1 MIKMCVGCGINF
13 RNDDVKRF
21 STAVALMNT
30 IDPPQLFFKLLNH
43 ILLKKLSSEN
53 QSFSSLEKERLLE
66 TFPMIKN
73 DKLLV
78 LLIDGCSYVFEQA
91 LYNALNPEKLF
102 QELTESQS
110 GISETHAQAFQE
122 AWRVKGREYMNTAK
136 EHTLGGPVVLENF
149 DWRLQMQIS
158 ESDLSKMKIPN
169 VLFEFT
175 TLDYQNKNTET
186 MKPKEENI
194 VVEFTKEELYGFF
207 TKLEA
212 IQNQL
217 DKIS

>member
-1 MIKMCVGCGINF
+1 MPFQNTEKF
-13 RNDDVKRF
+13 R
-21 STAVALMNT
+21 TAVALMNS

-43 ILLKKLSSEN
+43 ILLKHKASEGA
-53 QSFSSLEKERLLE
+53 SFTEQERERLLE

-73 DKLLV
+73 DKQLV

-91 LYNALNPEKLF
+91 LYNTLNPEKLF
-102 QELTESQS
+102 QELIDSQS

-122 AWRVKGREYMNTAK
+122 VWRKQGREYMNSAK
-136 EHTLGGPVVLENF
+136 EHTLGGPVKLDHF

-175 TLDYQNKNTET
+175 TLDYQKDRET
-186 MKPKEENI
+186 NKPKEENI
-194 VVEFTKEELYGFF
+194 VVEFTREELYGFF

-217 DKIS
+217 DKLS

>member
-1 MIKMCVGCGINF
+1 
-13 RNDDVKRF
+13 VKQKTSESNQGF
-21 STAVALMNT
+21 SE
-30 IDPPQLFFKLLNH
+30 Q
-43 ILLKKLSSEN
+43 ER
-53 QSFSSLEKERLLE
+53 ERLLE

-73 DKLLV
+73 DKQLV
-78 LLIDGCSYVFEQA
+78 LLIDGCSYIFEQA
-91 LYNALNPEKLF
+91 LYNTLNPDKLY
-102 QELTESQS
+102 QELIDSQT

-122 AWRVKGREYMNTAK
+122 AWRKQGRDYMTSAK
-136 EHTLGGPVVLENF
+136 EHTLGGPVKLDHF

-175 TLDYQNKNTET
+175 TTDSQKKDPVS

-194 VVEFTKEELYGFF
+194 VVEFTREELYSFF

-217 DKIS
+217 DKLS

>member
-1 MIKMCVGCGINF
+1 
-13 RNDDVKRF
+13 
-21 STAVALMNT
+21 MNS

-43 ILLKKLSSEN
+43 ILVKQKTSESN
-53 QSFSSLEKERLLE
+53 QGFSEQERERLLE

-73 DKLLV
+73 DKQLV
-78 LLIDGCSYVFEQA
+78 LLIDGCSYIFEQA
-91 LYNALNPEKLF
+91 LYNTLNPDKLY
-102 QELTESQS
+102 QELIDSQT

-122 AWRVKGREYMNTAK
+122 AWRKQGRDYMTSAK
-136 EHTLGGPVVLENF
+136 EHTLGGPVKLDHF

-175 TLDYQNKNTET
+175 TTDSQKKDPVS

-194 VVEFTKEELYGFF
+194 VVEFTREELYSFF

-217 DKIS
+217 DKLS